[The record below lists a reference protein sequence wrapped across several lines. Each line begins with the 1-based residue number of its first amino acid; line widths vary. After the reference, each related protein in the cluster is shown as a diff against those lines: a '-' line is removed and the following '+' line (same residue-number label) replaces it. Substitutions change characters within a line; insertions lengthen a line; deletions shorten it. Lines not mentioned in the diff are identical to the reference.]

1 MCTYLRFYV
10 NGLIVFQFSYV
21 PRTNVRNIAE
31 SLYNF
36 QSFEINILSG
46 DKYENVLPIP

>member
-1 MCTYLRFYV
+1 MCTYVRSCV
-10 NGLIVFQFSYV
+10 NGLIVLQFSYV

-36 QSFEINILSG
+36 QSFEINISFR
-46 DKYENVLPIP
+46 